1 MPTVIRTLLVITA
14 IVVVSNCAFVAPRV
28 EVLGTPGGLARLS
41 GEWWGEY
48 IGDRDHARHGS
59 IAFKLVAGEDHA
71 HGDVL
76 MIPEGLGRPYGRN
89 QWDEPGTPPHELEQ
103 RSRMLEIRFVM
114 VTENT
119 VNGVLGPYW
128 DPDRQTEASATF
140 RGRLADDTIEGT
152 FTTSYAS
159 GAAKTGGRWKVWRAR

>member
-1 MPTVIRTLLVITA
+1 MAALIRTLLGVTA
-14 IVVVSNCAFVAPRV
+14 MVLVSNCAFVAPRV
-28 EVLGTPGGLARLS
+28 EVLGTPRGLARLS

-76 MIPEGLGRPYGRN
+76 MIPDGDSQPYGRYQRN
-89 QWDEPGTPPHELEQ
+89 EPSTPLYEVAE
-103 RSRMLEIRFVM
+103 RSRVLEIQFVM
-114 VTENT
+114 VTQDT
-119 VNGVLGPYW
+119 VSGVLGPYW
-128 DPDRQTEASATF
+128 DPDRQTEASAMF
-140 RGRLADDTIEGT
+140 RGRLADGTIEGT

-159 GAAKTGGRWKVWRAR
+159 GAARTGGRWKVWRAR